1 MCTGCVVAF
10 FRDSEKVCY
19 TGLADS
25 RRICCV
31 VIIES
36 TLLDRLDG
44 DGKRYVRA
52 RYTFT

>member
-1 MCTGCVVAF
+1 MCTWCVVAC

-19 TGLADS
+19 TAAADS
-25 RRICCV
+25 SCLCWV
-31 VIIES
+31 VIFES